1 MFITKKFKFIFFS
14 LIFVLSFLMVAQVAL
29 AEEAG
34 SQKALGG
41 LEKTATGG
49 FGSEITKSGTPSEII
64 GKIVG
69 VALSFLGI
77 FFFILIIIA
86 GYMWMSSM
94 GNEQAAGK
102 AKDILLAAVIGLF
115 IVLIAYAATRLISGI
130 FTS

>member
-1 MFITKKFKFIFFS
+1 MFLTSKYNK
-14 LIFVLSFLMVAQVAL
+14 LIFINLLVVLFFLMTAQVVL
-29 AEEAG
+29 AIDAE
-34 SQKALGG
+34 STG
-41 LEKTATGG
+41 LNTTAKKG
-49 FGSEITKSGTPSEII
+49 FGDAIVTANNNGNLSVII

-77 FFFILIIIA
+77 FFFVLIIIA